1 MKNRQL
7 LAIGAILWIV
17 GLGMTI
23 AGLNIPGNAGKWTG
37 VIGNIL
43 FLIGLMLEGVCW
55 FRARRSAEDAAEEK
69 RTGGRDDASSG
80 AESKAETK
88 AESGEASEPAE
99 GPADQSGAASSAKA
113 PGGSGKKTKRK

>member
-7 LAIGAILWIV
+7 LATGAILWIL

-23 AGLNIPGNAGKWTG
+23 AGLNIPGNTGKWIG

-55 FRARRSAEDAAEEK
+55 FRAKRSAEDAAEEK
-69 RTGGRDDASSG
+69 RTAGKDDPAAQGETG
-80 AESKAETK
+80 AEDEAE
-88 AESGEASEPAE
+88 APAE
-99 GPADQSGAASSAKA
+99 KA
-113 PGGSGKKTKRK
+113 PGSGEKTKGK